1 MVSVPVSVAFS
12 AAPEAPPVK
21 FAPVGAAHAYV
32 VPDGNIVPVGE
43 YVNGAVVQ
51 VLVLCDGILAAG
63 FTVIVTVNTAP
74 FVHVPDVGVTLK
86 VAVVGFTVVLV
97 SVLVTVAVPVL
108 PDAPP
113 VVPVP
118 NVGVAHLY
126 VVPVGIVPVGV

>member
-1 MVSVPVSVAFS
+1 MINGVVTPMDNTYLVSVAFS

-63 FTVIVTVNTAP
+63 FTVIVTVNT
-74 FVHVPDVGVTLK
+74 
-86 VAVVGFTVVLV
+86 
-97 SVLVTVAVPVL
+97 
-108 PDAPP
+108 
-113 VVPVP
+113 VP
-118 NVGVAHLY
+118 NVQ
-126 VVPVGIVPVGV
+126 PVGDVGDTL